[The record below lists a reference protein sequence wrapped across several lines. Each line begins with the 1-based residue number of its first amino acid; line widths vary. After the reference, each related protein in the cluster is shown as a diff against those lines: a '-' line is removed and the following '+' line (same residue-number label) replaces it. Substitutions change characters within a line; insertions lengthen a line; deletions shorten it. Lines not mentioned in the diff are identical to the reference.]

1 MNNLPMTLSLA
12 LLRDATIH
20 YKLIAA
26 SIHRLSTHLMCQRSN
41 IAHFSYAFVPL
52 ARLLSAA
59 RGALFQRLLGRGRV
73 IPISIKPRELS
84 AQSRA
89 FGQHVLDDIIEACLL
104 LALTNTLLLC
114 WACRAAKRM
123 T

>member
-1 MNNLPMTLSLA
+1 MNNLPMTPSLA

-41 IAHFSYAFVPL
+41 IARFSYAFVPL

-73 IPISIKPRELS
+73 IPISIKLREL
-84 AQSRA
+84 
-89 FGQHVLDDIIEACLL
+89 
-104 LALTNTLLLC
+104 
-114 WACRAAKRM
+114 
-123 T
+123 

>member
-26 SIHRLSTHLMCQRSN
+26 SIHRLSTHLLCQRSN
-41 IAHFSYAFVPL
+41 IAYSSRAFVPL

-73 IPISIKPRELS
+73 IPISIKPREL
-84 AQSRA
+84 
-89 FGQHVLDDIIEACLL
+89 
-104 LALTNTLLLC
+104 
-114 WACRAAKRM
+114 
-123 T
+123 